1 VTILPWGGGRR
12 IRSIVNSITLMF
24 KISSNRIYLHAIA
37 CHLDTGIRV
46 PSCFFL
52 VGVGGGQV
60 RILDVLTLVW
70 FSAIPTERFWNN
82 TLK

>member
-1 VTILPWGGGRR
+1 MTILPWGGGRR

-52 VGVGGGQV
+52 VGVGGGAGQNTRRPHPGV
-60 RILDVLTLVW
+60 VFCYTYGKIL
-70 FSAIPTERFWNN
+70 E
-82 TLK
+82 